1 MSFNLHLW
9 MVQRTV
15 FTNNDF
21 WKWSW
26 AHAAISKTEK
36 MQSCLRAW
44 RPQAS
49 KINCHCHCLQ
59 TPSQQVHHLLN
70 LPIYSCSFCHSY
82 PDSPNLL
89 MTSSTGDDE
98 NFILGNIILKIAHLY
113 LWETLPLK
121 KTRFLY
127 WVMLL
132 TCCQLTFISP
142 SFFDMYY
149 CDQIQNLLIFLFKNL
164 IFS

>member
-1 MSFNLHLW
+1 MSFNLRLW

-36 MQSCLRAW
+36 MQCCLRAW

-59 TPSQQVHHLLN
+59 TTSHHHLLN
-70 LPIYSCSFCHSY
+70 LPIYSCSFCHSC
-82 PDSPNLL
+82 PDSSNLL

-121 KTRFLY
+121 KTLFILSH
-127 WVMLL
+127 VTDLL
-132 TCCQLTFISP
+132 PINFYFPQLFWYVLLRSDSKFANI
-142 SFFDMYY
+142 FF
-149 CDQIQNLLIFLFKNL
+149 KTL